1 MNNHYPALIEN
12 ALERYL
18 PSLDCRERKLIESM
32 RYSLEAGGKRVRP
45 MLVLAFNALCGGKTK
60 AALPF
65 VTKPAS
71 VRELGREQER
81 LFTLGADAHDFY
93 VLSYTSLEERRPGA
107 DWRIGPRILEA

>member
-45 MLVLAFNALCGGKTK
+45 MLVSTPS
-60 AALPF
+60 AAAKRRRRCPLP
-65 VTKPAS
+65 ARS
-71 VRELGREQER
+71 R
-81 LFTLGADAHDFY
+81 
-93 VLSYTSLEERRPGA
+93 
-107 DWRIGPRILEA
+107 